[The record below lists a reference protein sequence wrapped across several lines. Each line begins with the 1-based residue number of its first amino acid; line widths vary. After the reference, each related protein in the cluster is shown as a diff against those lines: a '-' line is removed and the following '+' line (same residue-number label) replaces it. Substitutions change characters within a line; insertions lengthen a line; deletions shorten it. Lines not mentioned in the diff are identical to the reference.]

1 MSTEPKQLTQQE
13 RAELAKKNFNAFLET
28 KPSRQQ
34 MRAFMQSRGYAFMA
48 TNLTL
53 SRKDRRAAG
62 RMLGARMAGKALRG
76 ELNAT
81 V

>member
-1 MSTEPKQLTQQE
+1 MNKEPTQQE
-13 RAELAKKNFNAFLET
+13 RATLAKKNFEAFLET

-34 MRAFMQSRGYAFMA
+34 MRAFMMSRGYAFMA
-48 TNLTL
+48 TNPNL
-53 SRKDRRAAG
+53 SRKDRRAAA

-76 ELNAT
+76 EINAT